1 MKRTFKTTAIFWIS
15 CLAWLAVPCAHAQ
28 NMEMSL
34 TLQQAEEYA
43 LEHNRDVANASIDV
57 RKAEAAKWKAI
68 ASMLPQV
75 NASSDYNNYCGYI
88 MDLGQQKISM
98 PPFISTGLTTSV
110 AFSGAQ
116 IMSAIIS
123 DISTNM
129 SDISLLQ
136 SRQQISNQTKTL
148 YCTALI
154 ALESIDI
161 LNESLESMRYL
172 YKMSEK
178 SVEVGVS
185 EQTDADQLLVQVTT
199 MENNIISAR
208 RNLEVVLNSMRVL
221 LNIDAKTTIT
231 LTDTMESIL
240 NLGSVNAVLED
251 DFDIERN
258 YSYQL
263 LKAST
268 DIAKKQITMAA
279 LSNGPTLS
287 AFHQYTS
294 KQYFSSDKTFN
305 MTPPN
310 MIGLSLKI
318 PIFTSGGLTNTIKE
332 AHFAYQKQL
341 NTLAQT
347 ESSLKI
353 QHSQLVY
360 NLRTAVDNYFA
371 QTQNVDVAQRVFDNF
386 AKKYEYGYSS
396 SMDVTNAHT
405 SLLTAKSNYIQSML
419 DIMQA
424 QISLE
429 ELMNVNN

>member
-1 MKRTFKTTAIFWIS
+1 MTKKSKTAAIFGI
-15 CLAWLAVPCAHAQ
+15 CCMAWLTVPCAFAQ
-28 NMEMSL
+28 NAEMSL
-34 TLQQAEEYA
+34 SLKQAEEYA

-57 RKAEAAKWKAI
+57 RKAEATKWKAI

-75 NASSDYNNYCGYI
+75 STSSDYSNYCNYV
-88 MDLGQQKISM
+88 MNLGQQKIAM

-110 AFSGAQ
+110 AFSGTQ
-116 IMSAIIS
+116 ILSAIIS

-136 SRQQISNQTKTL
+136 SRQKIANQAKTL

-154 ALESIDI
+154 AQESIDI

-172 YKMSEK
+172 YKMSQK
-178 SVEVGVS
+178 SVDVGVS

-199 MENNIISAR
+199 MENNITSAR
-208 RNLEVVLNSMRVL
+208 RNLEVVMNSMRVL
-221 LNIDAKTTIT
+221 LNIDANTPLK
-231 LTDTMESIL
+231 LTDDMETIL
-240 NLGSVNAVLED
+240 NLDSVNNVLERE
-251 DFDIERN
+251 FDINRN

-268 DIAKKQITMAA
+268 DIAKKQVTMAA
-279 LSNGPTLS
+279 FSNGPTLT
-287 AFHQYTS
+287 AYHQYTAKNYLS
-294 KQYFSSDKTFN
+294 NAQTFN

-310 MIGLSLKI
+310 MLGVSLKI
-318 PIFTSGGLTNTIKE
+318 PLFTSGGLTNSIKE
-332 AHFAYQKQL
+332 AHYAYQKQL

-353 QHSQLVY
+353 QYSQLVY
-360 NLRTAVDNYFA
+360 NLRTAVDNYLA
-371 QTQNVDVAQRVFDNF
+371 QSQNVDVAQRVFDNF
-386 AKKYEYGYSS
+386 AKKYEFGYSS

-405 SLLTAKSNYIQSML
+405 SLLTAESNYIQSML

-429 ELMNVNN
+429 ELMSVNY